1 MNASIEPGGPQ
12 FRRLSDDYG
21 VTSQL
26 HPPDMA
32 TAAAAGYRSILNNR
46 PDLEGG
52 TEQPT
57 SAQLESAAKA
67 AGLAYAHLPLA
78 LGDIGPAEVARFQ
91 KTLATLPTPVLS
103 FCALGGRAAR
113 LHELAARG
121 TGRRV
126 SIAARLVMWFLV
138 IAFLSCGVLAL
149 VLDRISSHSVEET
162 YYRNLFAISQRKIAA
177 LESYASD
184 LIRSV
189 YLIGRTREVI
199 DPVPALRA
207 ALDETDEGGL
217 DAPAYRAAE
226 AGLRRA
232 VSNLAGQYGFV
243 DATLFDLD
251 GRILFSLNRR
261 LAALTPGLN
270 LADGALRNSEL
281 EGVYDRVKTLLQEEI
296 SDMRIYEGS
305 TEPAVFVAGPVLREG
320 ALVGVLAFQ
329 VDNEELYSIIEDR
342 AGLGD
347 TGETVVLTRIGN
359 DALVAAPLRHLA
371 DAAFRH
377 RIPLG
382 SPDGVASQAAVRGQR
397 GHGRRLDYR
406 GIETLAVWSYVPS
419 FRWGLNVKQDASEA
433 LAMVE
438 SQRRLTLLVLLL
450 GALPISVAAVL
461 VAHSISRPLV
471 QASKV
476 AEQVAAGDLT
486 RTFSSAGRADEVGVL
501 LAVMANMITHLRGL
515 LRKVK
520 SASSEITHSADDV
533 SATARTQEAG
543 VAELSGTTAEIA
555 AAVRE
560 ISSTGREL
568 LGSMG
573 VVSERVDETA
583 ALADAGREGVSAM
596 NAAIGELDAASSAIN
611 ERLKVI
617 AAKAQNINGVVLTI
631 TKVADQTN
639 LLSLNAA
646 IEAEKAGEVG
656 RRFAIVAREIRRLA
670 DQTAVGTLDIE
681 QMVAEM
687 QAAVSAGVR
696 EMAQFGDRVARGVAA
711 AAVTNDQLGRI
722 ISQVQELKPRF
733 QFVSQGMQ
741 AQSAGAQQITGAM
754 QQLNEMAQATS
765 RSIGEL
771 TTATQSMHTAV
782 AALGE
787 EVDRFRTDE

>member
-1 MNASIEPGGPQ
+1 MNASSESGGPS
-12 FRRLSDDYG
+12 FRRLSDEYA
-21 VTSQL
+21 VSAQL
-26 HPPDMA
+26 HPEDVA
-32 TAAAAGYRSILNNR
+32 TVAAAGYRSILNNR
-46 PDLEGG
+46 PDFEGG
-52 TEQPT
+52 PDQPT
-57 SAQLESAAKA
+57 SAQIERAARA
-67 AGLAYAHLPLA
+67 AGLAYAHLPLP
-78 LGDIGPAEVARFQ
+78 LGDIGPADIARFQ
-91 KTLATLPTPVLS
+91 KALKALPSPVLS
-103 FCALGGRAAR
+103 FCGIGGRATR
-113 LHELAARG
+113 LHELGARNSG
-121 TGRRV
+121 KRG
-126 SIAARLVMWFLV
+126 SIAARLIMWFLV

-149 VLDRISSHSVEET
+149 VLDRISSRSVEQT
-162 YYRNLFAISQRKIAA
+162 YYRNLVAISQRKIAA

-189 YLIGRTREVI
+189 YLTGRAQEVI
-199 DPVPALRA
+199 EPVPALRA
-207 ALDETDEGGL
+207 ALDEGGP
-217 DAPAYRAAE
+217 DTPAYRAVE
-226 AGLRRA
+226 SGVRRA
-232 VSNLAGQYGFV
+232 LSNVAGQYGFV

-251 GRILFSLNRR
+251 GRIIFSLNRR
-261 LAALTPGLN
+261 IAALTPGLN
-270 LADGALRNSEL
+270 LAAGALRNSEL
-281 EGVYDRVKTLLQEEI
+281 AGVVDRVETLLQEEI

-305 TEPAVFVAGPVLREG
+305 ADPVVFVAGPVLREG
-320 ALVGVLAFQ
+320 VLVGVLAFQ
-329 VDNEELYSIIEDR
+329 IDIEELYWLIEDH

-359 DALVAAPLRHLA
+359 DAVVVAPLRHAA
-371 DAAFRH
+371 DAAFRQ
-377 RIPLG
+377 RIALG
-382 SPDGVASQAAVRGQR
+382 SPNGMASQAAIRGQR
-397 GHGRRLDYR
+397 GHGRSLDYR

-419 FRWGLNVKQDASEA
+419 FRWGLNVKQDAGEA

-438 SQRRLTLLVLLL
+438 SQRRLTLLLLL
-450 GALPISVAAVL
+450 IGALPISIAAIL
-461 VAHSISRPLV
+461 VAHSISKPLV
-471 QASKV
+471 QAAKV

-486 RTFSSAGRADEVGVL
+486 QTFSSAGRADEVGVL
-501 LAVMANMITHLRGL
+501 LAVMANMIAHLRGL
-515 LRKVK
+515 LRKIK

-533 SATARTQEAG
+533 SATARSQEIG

-555 AAVRE
+555 AAVQE

-583 ALADAGREGVSAM
+583 ALADAGREGVAAM

-611 ERLKVI
+611 DRLKVI

-656 RRFAIVAREIRRLA
+656 RGFAIVAREIRRLA

-681 QMVAEM
+681 QMVTEM
-687 QAAVSAGVR
+687 QAAVTAGVR

-711 AAVTNDQLGRI
+711 AAVTNEQLGRI
-722 ISQVQELKPRF
+722 IAQVQELKPRF
-733 QFVSQGMQ
+733 EFVSQGMQ

-765 RSIGEL
+765 RSIGDL
-771 TTATQSMHTAV
+771 MKATQSMHTAV

-787 EVDRFRTDE
+787 EVGRFRTDD

>member
-1 MNASIEPGGPQ
+1 MNASIESGGPQ

-26 HPPDMA
+26 HPADMA

-46 PDLEGG
+46 PDFEGG
-52 TEQPT
+52 PEQPT
-57 SAQLESAAKA
+57 SVQLESAAKA

-78 LGDIGPAEVARFQ
+78 LGDIDPAEVARFQ

-103 FCALGGRAAR
+103 FCGLGGRATR

-121 TGRRV
+121 TGQRS
-126 SIAARLVMWFLV
+126 SIAARLIMWFLI

-162 YYRNLFAISQRKIAA
+162 YYRNLVAISQRKIAA

-189 YLIGRTREVI
+189 YLTGRTREVI

-207 ALDETDEGGL
+207 ALDEGGL
-217 DAPAYRAAE
+217 DTPAYRAAE
-226 AGLRRA
+226 AGLRQA
-232 VSNLAGQYGFV
+232 VSNVAGQYGFV

-261 LAALTPGLN
+261 MAALTPGLH

-281 EGVYDRVKTLLQEEI
+281 AGVYDRVKTLLQEEI
-296 SDMRIYEGS
+296 SDMRIYEGGA
-305 TEPAVFVAGPVLREG
+305 EPVVFVAGPVLREG
-320 ALVGVLAFQ
+320 VLVGVLAFQ
-329 VDNEELYSIIEDR
+329 VDNEELYWLIEDH

-359 DALVAAPLRHLA
+359 DAVVVAPLRHAA
-371 DAAFRH
+371 DAAFRQ

-382 SPDGVASQAAVRGQR
+382 SPNGTASQAAIRGQR

-438 SQRRLTLLVLLL
+438 SQRRLTLLLLLL
-450 GALPISVAAVL
+450 GALPISVAAIL

-486 RTFSSAGRADEVGVL
+486 RTFSTAGRADEVGVL
-501 LAVMANMITHLRGL
+501 LAVMANMIAHLRGL

-533 SATARTQEAG
+533 SATARSQEVG

-568 LGSMG
+568 LGSMR

-617 AAKAQNINGVVLTI
+617 AAKVQNINGVVLTI

-656 RRFAIVAREIRRLA
+656 RGFAIVAREIRRLA

-711 AAVTNDQLGRI
+711 AAVTNEQLGRI

-733 QFVSQGMQ
+733 EFVSQGMQ

-771 TTATQSMHTAV
+771 MTATQSMHTAV

-787 EVDRFRTDE
+787 EVGRFRTDE

>member
-1 MNASIEPGGPQ
+1 MNASIESSGPN
-12 FRRLSDDYG
+12 FRRVSDDYG
-21 VTSQL
+21 VSAQL
-26 HPPDMA
+26 HPADMP

-46 PDLEGG
+46 PDFEGG
-52 TEQPT
+52 PEQPT
-57 SAQLESAAKA
+57 SAQLESAARA

-78 LGDIGPAEVARFQ
+78 LGDVGPADVARFQ
-91 KTLATLPTPVLS
+91 KTLNTLPAPVLS
-103 FCALGGRAAR
+103 FCGLGGRAAR

-121 TGRRV
+121 TGQQG
-126 SIAARLVMWFLV
+126 SIAGRLIMWFLV

-149 VLDRISSHSVEET
+149 ALDRISSHSVEQT
-162 YYRNLFAISQRKIAA
+162 YYRNLVAISQRKIAA

-189 YLIGRTREVI
+189 YLTGRTREVI
-199 DPVPALRA
+199 EPVPALRA
-207 ALDETDEGGL
+207 ALDDGGPNT
-217 DAPAYRAAE
+217 PAYRAAE
-226 AGLRRA
+226 SGLRR
-232 VSNLAGQYGFV
+232 VLSNVAGQYGFV

-251 GRILFSLNRR
+251 GRVIFSLNRR
-261 LAALTPGLN
+261 IAALTPGLN
-270 LADGALRNSEL
+270 LSEGALRNSEL
-281 EGVYDRVKTLLQEEI
+281 AGVYDRVKTLLQEEI

-305 TEPAVFVAGPVLREG
+305 PDPVVFVAGPVLHEG
-320 ALVGVLAFQ
+320 VLVGVLAFQ
-329 VDNEELYSIIEDR
+329 IDNEELYWLIEDH

-359 DALVAAPLRHLA
+359 DAVVVAPLRHAA
-371 DAAFRH
+371 DAAFRQ
-377 RIPLG
+377 RIALG
-382 SPDGVASQAAVRGQR
+382 SPNGAASQAAIRGQR

-419 FRWGLNVKQDASEA
+419 FRWGLNVKQDATEA
-433 LAMVE
+433 LAMVQ
-438 SQRRLTLLVLLL
+438 SQRRLTLLLLLL
-450 GALPISVAAVL
+450 GAIPISVAAVL
-461 VAHSISRPLV
+461 VAHSISKPLV
-471 QASKV
+471 QAAKV

-515 LRKVK
+515 LRKIK
-520 SASSEITHSADDV
+520 SASVEITHGADDV
-533 SATARTQEAG
+533 SATARSQEAG
-543 VAELSGTTAEIA
+543 VSELSGTTAEIA

-568 LGSMG
+568 LGSMR

-656 RRFAIVAREIRRLA
+656 RGFAIVAREIRRLA

-696 EMAQFGDRVARGVAA
+696 EMAQFGERVARGVAA
-711 AAVTNDQLGRI
+711 ASVTNEQLGRI
-722 ISQVQELKPRF
+722 IAQVQELKPRF
-733 QFVSQGMQ
+733 EFVSQGMQ

-765 RSIGEL
+765 QSIGDL
-771 TTATQSMHTAV
+771 MKATQSMHTAV
-782 AALGE
+782 AALGD
-787 EVDRFRTDE
+787 EVGRFRTDD